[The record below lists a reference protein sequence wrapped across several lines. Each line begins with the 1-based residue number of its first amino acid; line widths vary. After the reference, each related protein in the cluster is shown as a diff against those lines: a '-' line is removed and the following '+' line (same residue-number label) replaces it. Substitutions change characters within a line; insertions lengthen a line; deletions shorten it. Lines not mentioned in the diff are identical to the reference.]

1 MCLESLS
8 NNNTV
13 FVTEIASLV
22 QSDSETNSGGQ
33 KQTVVNK
40 QVVKKRARD
49 ESKWVRNIAKK
60 ESSRKVLRR
69 R

>member
-1 MCLESLS
+1 MFNFSA
-8 NNNTV
+8 
-13 FVTEIASLV
+13 EIASLV

-60 ESSRKVLRR
+60 GKLKESLT
-69 R
+69 